1 MSNVTEK
8 PTVAFILSLVAGI
21 LILIHSLMLFVAGSI
36 FTFVPIFGGIVL
48 GLAVLDLICA
58 IVVIYA
64 STMVNTGLQSKVRL
78 GGILVLV
85 FSIISIIG
93 GGGFILGFILG
104 LVGGI
109 LALAWKPRQVQL
121 QPTSQQ

>member
-8 PTVAFILSLVAGI
+8 PKIAFILSLVAGI

-36 FTFVPIFGGIVL
+36 FTLVPFLGGIVL
-48 GLAVLDLICA
+48 GLAALDLICA

-64 STMVNTGLQSKVRL
+64 STMVNTGLQSKIKL

-109 LALAWKPRQVQL
+109 LALTWKPRQVQS
-121 QPTSQQ
+121 QPT

>member
-1 MSNVTEK
+1 
-8 PTVAFILSLVAGI
+8 
-21 LILIHSLMLFVAGSI
+21 
-36 FTFVPIFGGIVL
+36 
-48 GLAVLDLICA
+48 
-58 IVVIYA
+58 
-64 STMVNTGLQSKVRL
+64 MVNTGLQSKVRL

>member
-1 MSNVTEK
+1 
-8 PTVAFILSLVAGI
+8 
-21 LILIHSLMLFVAGSI
+21 
-36 FTFVPIFGGIVL
+36 
-48 GLAVLDLICA
+48 
-58 IVVIYA
+58 
-64 STMVNTGLQSKVRL
+64 MVNTGLQSKVRL

-109 LALAWKPRQVQL
+109 LALAWKPRQVQS

>member
-1 MSNVTEK
+1 
-8 PTVAFILSLVAGI
+8 
-21 LILIHSLMLFVAGSI
+21 MLFVAGSI
-36 FTFVPIFGGIVL
+36 FTLVPFLGGIVL
-48 GLAVLDLICA
+48 GLAALDLICA

-64 STMVNTGLQSKVRL
+64 STMVNTGLQSKIKL

-109 LALAWKPRQVQL
+109 LALTWKPRQVQS
-121 QPTSQQ
+121 QPT